1 MKLAEALVNR
11 SDLTRK
17 IAQLK
22 QRLERVVKVQEGEEP
37 AEQPEVLLQELER
50 AVNEQTILIR
60 AINRTNSSVAFNE
73 IWSIAD
79 ALAERDKMLQLRKL
93 FSDLLEQAS
102 ITQDRYSRTEVRF
115 QRTVDV
121 AQIQKQMDEL
131 SKAYRELDFK
141 IQEKNWTVSLTTP

>member
-37 AEQPEVLLQELER
+37 AEQPEVLLQEIER

>member
-22 QRLERVVKVQEGEEP
+22 QRLDRVVKVQEGEDP
-37 AEQPEVLLQELER
+37 AEQPEALLHELEI

-73 IWSIAD
+73 NWSIAD
-79 ALAERDKMLQLRKL
+79 ALVERDKMLQLRKL

-102 ITQDRYSRTEVRF
+102 ITQDRYSRSEVRF

-121 AQIQKQMDEL
+121 AEIQKRIDEL
-131 SKAYRELDFK
+131 SKSYRELDFK
-141 IQEKNWTVSLTTP
+141 IQEKNWTVALLTP

>member
-22 QRLERVVKVQEGEEP
+22 QRLDRVVKVQEGEEP
-37 AEQPEVLLQELER
+37 AEQPEALLRELEI

-60 AINRTNSSVAFNE
+60 AINRTNSSVVFNE
-73 IWSIAD
+73 VEYCRC
-79 ALAERDKMLQLRKL
+79 LAERDKMLQLRKL

-102 ITQDRYSRTEVRF
+102 ITQDRYSRSEVRF

-121 AQIQKQMDEL
+121 AQIQKQIDEL
-131 SKAYRELDFK
+131 SKSYRELDFK
-141 IQEKNWTVSLTTP
+141 IQEKNWTVDLLTP

>member
-11 SDLTRK
+11 SDLNRK

-37 AEQPEVLLQELER
+37 AERPEFLLQELER

-73 IWSIAD
+73 DWSIAD

-102 ITQDRYSRTEVRF
+102 ITQDRYSRSEVRF

-131 SKAYRELDFK
+131 SKSYRELDFK
-141 IQEKNWTVSLTTP
+141 IQEKNWTVSLIIL

>member
-37 AEQPEVLLQELER
+37 AEQPEALLQELER

-60 AINRTNSSVAFNE
+60 VINRSPM
-73 IWSIAD
+73 
-79 ALAERDKMLQLRKL
+79 R
-93 FSDLLEQAS
+93 
-102 ITQDRYSRTEVRF
+102 
-115 QRTVDV
+115 
-121 AQIQKQMDEL
+121 
-131 SKAYRELDFK
+131 
-141 IQEKNWTVSLTTP
+141 